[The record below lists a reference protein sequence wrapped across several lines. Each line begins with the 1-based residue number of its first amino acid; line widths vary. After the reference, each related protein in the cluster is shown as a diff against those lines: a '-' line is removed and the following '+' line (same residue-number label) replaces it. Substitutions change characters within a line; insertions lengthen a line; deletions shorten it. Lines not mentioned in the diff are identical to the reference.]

1 MDSLAPN
8 DSHPH
13 EAAPAT
19 NTRVTS
25 KGATAPMTKRRRVRR
40 IVLAWLLIVVAL
52 VILTIGLTGNMRIS
66 TGPASG
72 EGCLGTLPTLP
83 PGKATVRIG
92 TLNMHSGV
100 GEDDV
105 YNLRRTI
112 DAIRDTDF
120 CALNEVRGHLT
131 GEPRNQAQELAEA
144 TSHAWLYL
152 PSERRF
158 WHDDFG
164 NGLITRLPVEEWVR
178 MPLPTEPQ
186 HGGLRNA
193 TVARVAFGSHVV
205 QVLLTHIDRSRD
217 QSNQLR
223 MITRLYDSLAE
234 PSVLLGDLN
243 ADSNNPDVRALLARP
258 GVHDCIAEAT
268 GNARDRIDWILARGL
283 RTRDGGIIKNGA
295 SDHPMYW
302 VDLDPTPRALQPFP
316 GRAQPTRQRHDTS
329 EPGRVGPVEPQAR

>member
-1 MDSLAPN
+1 MDPSAPPDLN
-8 DSHPH
+8 GQP
-13 EAAPAT
+13 AAPRADASAGVPQS
-19 NTRVTS
+19 N
-25 KGATAPMTKRRRVRR
+25 APSLRKRPCRGRR
-40 IVLAWLLIVVAL
+40 LWAWLVTVIAVGAGAVFVA
-52 VILTIGLTGNMRIS
+52 GNMRAS

-72 EGCLGTLPTLP
+72 DGCLGTLPALP
-83 PGKATVRIG
+83 ADRAVFRVG

-105 YNLRRTI
+105 YDLRRTI
-112 DAIRDTDF
+112 DAVRDTDF
-120 CALNEVRGHLT
+120 CALNEVRGHLS
-131 GEPRNQAQELAEA
+131 GEPRNQAQELAQA
-144 TSHAWLYL
+144 TSRAWIYL

-178 MPLPTEPQ
+178 TPLPTEPQ

-193 TVARVAFGSHVV
+193 TVARVAFGSRIV

-217 QSNQLR
+217 QSNQIR
-223 MITRLYDSLAE
+223 MITRQYDALAE

-243 ADSNNPDVRALLARP
+243 ADSSNPDVRALLSRP
-258 GVHDCIAEAT
+258 GLHDCIAEAT

-283 RTRDGGIIKNGA
+283 QTRGGGILKNGA

-302 VDLDPTPRALQPFP
+302 VDLTPNP
-316 GRAQPTRQRHDTS
+316 
-329 EPGRVGPVEPQAR
+329 